1 MGAGVNTVDD
11 TSISFRIGVTGHRD
25 ILPDDFEAV
34 RQQSAEFL
42 SWLKESMPETGITVI
57 SGLADGADRIFA
69 EAALGLNMDV
79 EAVLPMPLSQ
89 YKSDFDEASYAEL
102 ENILDSNSVECIEL
116 PLPPGFDSDDS
127 NWSRNQRN
135 ELYANLSDDL
145 RLRSNFLVAM
155 WDGQFN
161 GLVGGTGDTI
171 LRYLDAPMENHDATR
186 KILEAG
192 SESLDGGSLAYW
204 IPVRR
209 SSSENSG
216 TGFNAEQKPC
226 WLSSSG
232 ENIRSW
238 YSAPVDFIQELTHFD
253 QFNSQHAE
261 LSRKQSLVSYGNLLD
276 ACSEALQQNIPQ
288 FKASDNAYTMAD
300 SLALF
305 YQARSDRLFKLFSL
319 MAAAMGLLF
328 LVYAKLAAV
337 QFLLIGYLAL
347 FFVGV
352 FLSRRGAKQE
362 WFTRHLVYRCLA
374 ETLRVRFY
382 LDLSGAHTR
391 IDIRELLQSSGI
403 NNFPGFSWIRYVLRS
418 TRPASNISGLSPGE
432 REGRIEAARLNWIE
446 EQATYFQRKAH
457 QLHHRHHKLEKIKGL
472 IIGGLVV
479 AAIILV
485 FFKKTLIGIDLG
497 NHLTL
502 KTLLIFFMGLLPF
515 WLGVWEIYQGK
526 MAVKE
531 LMWQYQNQRN
541 QFVKT
546 DVLLKQSTDVGFSR
560 DAIARLGKTSILE
573 NCLWIIQR
581 HHREHEPPTAG

>member
-1 MGAGVNTVDD
+1 MGD
-11 TSISFRIGVTGHRD
+11 TSIGFRIGVTGHRD
-25 ILPDDFEAV
+25 ILPADFEAAS
-34 RQQSAEFL
+34 QKSTEFL
-42 SWLKESMPETGITVI
+42 SWLKESMPGTGITVI

-69 EAALGLNMDV
+69 EAALALNMDV

-89 YKSDFDEASYAEL
+89 YRNDFDEASYGEL
-102 ENILDSNSVECIEL
+102 EKILNSSSVKCIEL
-116 PLPPGFDSDDS
+116 PLTSGLDSDDS
-127 NWSRNQRN
+127 SWSQDQRN
-135 ELYANLSDDL
+135 ALYANLSDDL
-145 RLRSNFLVAM
+145 RLRSNLLVAF

-171 LRYLDAPMENHDATR
+171 LRYLDAPLEIDDSAR
-186 KILEAG
+186 KIIEAD
-192 SESLDGGSLAYW
+192 SEPLDGEPLVYW
-204 IPVRR
+204 IPVGR
-209 SSSENSG
+209 SSSVNPSAG
-216 TGFNAEQKPC
+216 LNAQQAPC
-226 WLSSSG
+226 WLSLSG

-238 YSAPVDFIQELTHFD
+238 ASAPSDFIQELALFD
-253 QFNSQHAE
+253 QFNSHHTE
-261 LSRKQSLVSYGNLLD
+261 FSRKQSLVSYGNLLD
-276 ACSEALQQNIPQ
+276 ACTEALKEDAPR
-288 FKASDNAYTMAD
+288 FEASDNAYTMAD

-305 YQARSDRLFKLFSL
+305 YQAQSDRLFKLFSL

-352 FLSRRGAKQE
+352 FLSSRGAKQE

-382 LDLSGAHTR
+382 LDLAGAHTR
-391 IDIRELLQSSGI
+391 VDIRELLQTSGI

-418 TRPASNISGLSPGE
+418 TRPVLDPSRLSQGE
-432 REGRIEAARLNWIE
+432 MESRIEAARSNWIE
-446 EQATYFQRKAH
+446 DQAAYFQRKTH
-457 QLHHRHHKLEKIKGL
+457 QLHQRHHKLENIKRW

-479 AAIILV
+479 AAIVLV
-485 FFKKTLIGIDLG
+485 FFKKVLVGIDFG

-502 KTLLIFFMGLLPF
+502 KTLVIFFMGLLPF
-515 WLGVWEIYQGK
+515 WLGVWEIFQGK

-531 LMWQYQNQRN
+531 LMWQYQNQWEH
-541 QFVKT
+541 FS
-546 DVLLKQSTDVGFSR
+546 STDKILKNTGNVEFRR
-560 DAIARLGKTSILE
+560 DIIARLGKSSILE

>member
-1 MGAGVNTVDD
+1 VGD
-11 TSISFRIGVTGHRD
+11 TSIGFRIGVTGHRD
-25 ILPDDFEAV
+25 ILPADFEAAS
-34 RQQSAEFL
+34 QKSTEFL
-42 SWLKESMPETGITVI
+42 SWLKESMPGTGITVI

-69 EAALGLNMDV
+69 EAALALNMDV

-89 YKSDFDEASYAEL
+89 YRNDFDEASYGEL
-102 ENILDSNSVECIEL
+102 EKFLNSSSVECIEL
-116 PLPPGFDSDDS
+116 PLTSGLDSDDS
-127 NWSRNQRN
+127 SWSQDQRN
-135 ELYANLSDDL
+135 ALYANLSDDL
-145 RLRSNFLVAM
+145 RLRSNLLVAF

-171 LRYLDAPMENHDATR
+171 LRYLDAPLEIDDSAR
-186 KILEAG
+186 KIIEAD
-192 SESLDGGSLAYW
+192 SEPLDGEPLVYW
-204 IPVRR
+204 IPVGR
-209 SSSENSG
+209 SSSVNPSAG
-216 TGFNAEQKPC
+216 LNAQQAPC
-226 WLSSSG
+226 WLSLSG

-238 YSAPVDFIQELTHFD
+238 ASAPSDFIQELALFD
-253 QFNSQHAE
+253 QFNSHHTE
-261 LSRKQSLVSYGNLLD
+261 FSRKQSLVSYGNLLD
-276 ACSEALQQNIPQ
+276 ACTEALKEDAPR
-288 FKASDNAYTMAD
+288 FEASDNAYTMAD

-305 YQARSDRLFKLFSL
+305 YQAQSDRLFKLFSL

-352 FLSRRGAKQE
+352 FLSSRGAKQE

-382 LDLSGAHTR
+382 LDLAGAHTR
-391 IDIRELLQSSGI
+391 VDIRELLQTSGI

-418 TRPASNISGLSPGE
+418 TRPVLDPSRLPPGE
-432 REGRIEAARLNWIE
+432 TESRIEAARSNWIE
-446 EQATYFQRKAH
+446 DQAAYFQRKTH
-457 QLHHRHHKLEKIKGL
+457 QLHQRHHKLENIKRW

-479 AAIILV
+479 AAIVLV
-485 FFKKTLIGIDLG
+485 FFKKVLVGIDFG

-502 KTLLIFFMGLLPF
+502 KTLVIFFMGLLPF
-515 WLGVWEIYQGK
+515 WLGVWEIFQGK

-531 LMWQYQNQRN
+531 LMWQYQNQWEH
-541 QFVKT
+541 FS
-546 DVLLKQSTDVGFSR
+546 STDKILKNTGNVDFRR
-560 DAIARLGKTSILE
+560 DIIARLGKSSILE